1 MWYVVLSVVCSVT
14 VAVLLKIARSRSL
27 HVQQIVL
34 WNYPATVLLTYFL
47 LQPNLKRVP
56 WMELPYQLYIPLAV
70 LLPTLFIFIA
80 LAIKYSG
87 IVKTDIAQ
95 RMSLFIPLLASFL
108 LFNEKASLGTLV
120 GIGVGLLAVIFSV
133 SWNKG
138 AEGEKS
144 SGILY
149 PSVVFLGMG
158 IIDVLFKQVA
168 QHNEVSYI
176 DSMFF
181 VFVGAMLVA
190 FSILLFQNWKEGE
203 GISKTTVLWGSILG
217 VFNFLNIFF
226 YMKAHRAIPD
236 NPSIVFTTMNV
247 GVIVVGTLIG
257 VWVFKEKLSLVNKIG
272 LVLAV
277 ISILLIK
284 YL

>member
-34 WNYPATVLLTYFL
+34 WNYPVTVLLTYFL
-47 LQPNLKRVP
+47 LQPNLTDVP
-56 WMELPYQLYIPLAV
+56 WVKLPYQLYIPLAV

-87 IVKTDIAQ
+87 IVKTDVAQ

-108 LFNEKASLGTLV
+108 LFNEQASFGTLI
-120 GIGVGLLAVIFSV
+120 GIGVGLLAVVFSV

-138 AEGEKS
+138 GDGQKS
-144 SGILY
+144 NGILY

-168 QHNEVSYI
+168 QHKEVSYI

-190 FSILLFQNWKEGE
+190 FSILLFQKWKNGE
-203 GISKTTVLWGSILG
+203 GTSKTTVLWGSLLG
-217 VFNFLNIFF
+217 LFNFLNIFF

-247 GVIVVGTLIG
+247 GVIVVGTMIG
-257 VWVFKEKLSLVNKIG
+257 VLVFKEKLSLVNKIG